1 MGTKKGQNHPISLS
15 CGPYINTSFTYNVDI
30 NIGSQSVLSHK
41 FFFHFQERS
50 TSQSPKA
57 CLVYSS
63 RESLSPL
70 NPKPSIPLPFSPVS
84 LTPLSPLQFYIFFAN
99 SLHFYIATS
108 NLLHLIIVGFDKST
122 ISINFCCLKCER
134 VKKEFQNHFN
144 KSYDTTILQ

>member
-84 LTPLSPLQFYIFFAN
+84 LTPSLPPTILHFFFAN
-99 SLHFYIATS
+99 SSLHFYIATS
-108 NLLHLIIVGFDKST
+108 NLLHLIIVGL
-122 ISINFCCLKCER
+122 INLPFPQTS
-134 VKKEFQNHFN
+134 VV
-144 KSYDTTILQ
+144 